1 MSGVPVPPVT
11 DDIDT
16 APFFAAAGE
25 GRLVARRCADCGKYL
40 HVPRAY
46 CRYCGSWNTGFQEV
60 SPHGRLYSWTVVRQ
74 QLHPALPVPY
84 TIVLVD
90 VDDAQGV
97 RLAGRIDGETE
108 LQPGMAMQARFEAIT
123 DSAALPQWEPIRRV
137 YDNEAHLPP
146 LYRR

>member
-90 VDDAQGV
+90 VDDAPGV
-97 RLAGRIDGETE
+97 RLTGRIDGETE
-108 LQPGMAMQARFEAIT
+108 LQPGMTMQVRFEAIT
-123 DSAALPQWEPIRRV
+123 DGASLPQWEPVALARS
-137 YDNEAHLPP
+137 
-146 LYRR
+146 